1 MKKLLTFFLVAL
13 LAFGVGWA
21 AEVTDVLNRALTGV
35 TSSNTYSDWSG
46 KTSNS
51 DAVYAGN
58 SCGGNSSI
66 QLRSNNNN
74 SGIVTTASGGTVK
87 KITVTWHA
95 NTAQNRALNIYGK
108 NSAYSAASD
117 LYTSSSQ
124 GTLITTLTKTTAQA
138 TAYTTEYTVS
148 GDYEYI
154 GFRSASGAQYIES
167 ISIVWETGG
176 GSAVDPPT
184 IDPAGGNFG
193 GSQVVTLSHA
203 DADAIYYTL
212 DGTDP
217 TTSST
222 LYTAPFTITSTT
234 TVKAIAV
241 KDGVPSTAATATFT
255 EMGVGT
261 IAAAYALAQS
271 EQFVFTGNAV
281 VTYQNGR
288 NVWIRD
294 NSGSGMIYRVSSETG
309 SFNNGDIL
317 DAGWTATN
325 TTYNSIPEFNNASGV
340 ASSSNGGTVAPF
352 DRTSTGVT
360 TANVNEYVS
369 LSNVT
374 LSWDTS
380 LGYCYVT
387 IGNNRVYFRDY
398 FSLGLTANSNH
409 TYNIEGIV
417 YIQNNEAFVYMT
429 SATEVNTGTP
439 LLEALPNPM
448 TFNDSGTGN
457 TITVTGSNLGGD
469 NVGLTQNGSYF
480 TPTLTAST
488 GWATDGGTYW
498 YFTPNNGSL
507 NGTVAMSYT
516 GRELSASETVT
527 LANNVAS
534 TQVTVNYRS
543 DVYILGN
550 YGSGW
555 DYSNGILM
563 TYDATNNTYTASV
576 TANVGDLIVFARKL
590 GESNPWNTRILFG
603 PNSTGDCW
611 VSGDF
616 TGTIDLNDD
625 DPIYFSSAGTYT
637 IEINASTGVLTITK
651 EVVNTGDFVLVT
663 DVNDLYAG
671 EEIIFVNTG
680 TAGSAYSM
688 STTQANN
695 RPGTAVTVSN
705 GLKVTATDAT
715 QIFTLEGSSSGWYF
729 HTVNG
734 DNQGYIYAASSGS
747 NYLKTETTRDDNAK
761 ATISLASD
769 GAATIMF
776 QGNYTRNRLR
786 YNPNNGSPIFSCYS
800 SSSTVGNLA
809 YIYKREA
816 SVQEPEITVNPSSL
830 DLVIPAGGS
839 SQTGYV
845 TVTEE
850 NTTGTTTVGITGDGA
865 SNFTASLNN
874 GTLTVTYH
882 GTATQG
888 NPDYATITLTNG
900 TASATVTVTGYK
912 EPLTV
917 TITPGDGHTFQGSTV
932 TGIIE
937 SNVSGA
943 TIEYSFDGTTWQT
956 YDPNDGFTATVTS
969 VGGTVTVYARA
980 TFNGETA
987 YAQATYTRVPQ
998 SATCTADIVFEPT
1011 TNNGNLSTWDGLKSH
1026 ISEGANYVSTATV
1039 STLITSTAYNAI
1051 RFGSGNNLGELDLT
1065 LDLTKFEGGACKLS
1079 RVVINA
1085 ARYSNDTDCELIVST
1100 NVNTTGVTQAVTA
1113 DQTDFADYV
1122 FNFDG
1127 SEVTSIS
1134 IANTTVGKRVY
1145 VHSISLEYS
1154 CGASVE
1160 APVITPASGTYYEGQ
1175 TVEITAETGATIYYT
1190 TDGSVP
1196 TTSSSQYNGTFNV
1209 PYVAGGSTTVKAIA
1223 VVTEHGEQIISDVTS
1238 VTYVWGTPTVTI
1250 DPATHSTTAE
1260 SVTVTLTGTPAGATI
1275 YYTTDGS
1282 TPSAQNGTE
1291 YDGPFS
1297 VDLDEIGDEVTVKAV
1312 AVYNGQAGAV
1322 ATATYTRVDRVVEV
1336 KAPFFSP
1343 VENNTYYGAQ
1353 TLLIE
1358 CATPNAEI
1366 YYEIVEVSGSTAPN
1380 AANVPTPTK
1389 SSTYYDGTSIPM
1401 TVGNSYYVK
1410 AVAYIGNYVSTLAEG
1425 WYTILPS
1432 NDSSWENPTGAT
1444 TILENVAQLHSTDA
1458 GSIVTFRNPVQVVF
1472 MSKFTNDDTPYTY
1485 DNPIPEYAYVR
1496 DNSGYGLIY
1505 FGKGAWEWATV
1516 SSSHTN
1522 SPATIFERGDWIE
1535 GNLISGK
1542 TGTWT
1547 SGLLPQVGTS
1557 EGTGKGSITSW
1568 PADTICR
1575 TPIIAEETTCAEI
1588 SSGTE
1593 QNNLCGHYLHLRYTT
1608 MSDVDDY
1615 SSSDPR
1621 HNGVITDPSGSCTYY
1636 DRFWLYSGQ
1645 GKAYSYNN
1653 KDYTIEGRGHYD
1665 QAWFNQYQNEG
1676 ATFDVFCISDYYN
1689 GITIPYEV
1697 FPIDFLWIYQP
1708 EISLA
1713 SGTYTTSQTVT
1724 ITVDQPD
1731 WAVDD
1736 VVIYYKT
1743 DDMEEWAIYTEP
1755 ILVNSDTHIQAYA
1768 QVNAKTATEDYAD
1781 YVRSLTV
1788 EATYDFAAVEDP
1800 TINEPTQVVPVVTGN
1815 ESLSIVVTDHN
1826 AEGSDAV
1833 TIYYVNGVL
1842 QPDTIS
1848 ANSSCTPFT
1857 ITETT
1862 TVTAVSFVVVGN
1874 DTLWSNTVTHT
1885 YTFARSNGIE
1895 YHLLKTAPVVGN
1907 IYVIVNKA
1915 ANMGMSNT
1923 QNDANRGSTGVLFKE
1938 NTNKETVYGNDDI
1951 AQFVLEQISGNRYY
1965 FKNLTGNGGY
1975 LCVETNEFANL
1986 VTTPTHDASGYDVA
2000 TVTVGANNSDADLS
2014 YPATITFTYEGRVRT
2029 MRYYANGRTF
2039 STYADASLNEPVF
2052 LYGAQVTPLHVIER
2066 DFNTSE
2072 TEQVTVSDRL
2082 IGVWAAKRILWAKDQ
2097 NYASIDATSIREG
2110 EQLDYVRMAKLKST
2124 EHAFQQD
2131 EWEQSNWVMID
2142 FSNLDESIK
2151 PEDYVGYEFDNNSII
2166 GYYVDDMNYRIKLLN
2181 QPPTKVNDEKMTDY
2195 PGFNNDPVDL
2205 ADVHT
2210 LNHYVPS
2217 NFYEPNLNW
2226 GNNTGY
2232 WFEGTYNGKNID
2244 TCLFFMNPKI
2254 QEVAQVWAVWNATM
2268 QEFSIYQRSEDYS
2281 VNGYNLDGAFKVTGD
2296 QWQYN
2301 RRSTTN
2307 GIGDE
2312 AYGSVEQYLIDDANY
2327 IFHVAIMRDNYNYG
2341 HRKSTT
2347 LSSKRNAEA
2356 KDSDAMSGSIRIY
2369 PLDLT
2374 IEGAEEPPVGVRE
2387 IINNVGKTV
2396 DCVRY
2401 FNVMGME
2408 SNQPFDGINI
2418 VVTRY
2423 TDGTFSTSKVLK

>member
-1 MKKLLTFFLVAL
+1 MT
-13 LAFGVGWA
+13 
-21 AEVTDVLNRALTGV
+21 
-35 TSSNTYSDWSG
+35 
-46 KTSNS
+46 
-51 DAVYAGN
+51 AV
-58 SCGGNSSI
+58 
-66 QLRSNNNN
+66 
-74 SGIVTTASGGTVK
+74 
-87 KITVTWHA
+87 
-95 NTAQNRALNIYGK
+95 
-108 NSAYSAASD
+108 
-117 LYTSSSQ
+117 
-124 GTLITTLTKTTAQA
+124 
-138 TAYTTEYTVS
+138 
-148 GDYEYI
+148 
-154 GFRSASGAQYIES
+154 
-167 ISIVWETGG
+167 
-176 GSAVDPPT
+176 
-184 IDPAGGNFG
+184 
-193 GSQVVTLSHA
+193 
-203 DADAIYYTL
+203 
-212 DGTDP
+212 
-217 TTSST
+217 
-222 LYTAPFTITSTT
+222 
-234 TVKAIAV
+234 
-241 KDGVPSTAATATFT
+241 
-255 EMGVGT
+255 
-261 IAAAYALAQS
+261 
-271 EQFVFTGNAV
+271 
-281 VTYQNGR
+281 
-288 NVWIRD
+288 
-294 NSGSGMIYRVSSETG
+294 
-309 SFNNGDIL
+309 
-317 DAGWTATN
+317 
-325 TTYNSIPEFNNASGV
+325 
-340 ASSSNGGTVAPF
+340 
-352 DRTSTGVT
+352 
-360 TANVNEYVS
+360 
-369 LSNVT
+369 
-374 LSWDTS
+374 
-380 LGYCYVT
+380 
-387 IGNNRVYFRDY
+387 
-398 FSLGLTANSNH
+398 
-409 TYNIEGIV
+409 
-417 YIQNNEAFVYMT
+417 
-429 SATEVNTGTP
+429 TEVISQNP

-469 NVGLTQNGSYF
+469 NVGLTQDGSYF

-488 GWATDGGTYW
+488 GWAPDGGTYW
-498 YFTPNNGSL
+498 YFTPNGGSL
-507 NGTVAMSYT
+507 NGTVAMNYT

-534 TQVTVNYRS
+534 TTVTVNYRS

-550 YGSGW
+550 YGNSGW

-563 TYDATNNTYTASV
+563 TYDDTNNTYTATV
-576 TANVGDLIVFARKL
+576 TAEEGDLIVFARKL
-590 GESNPWNTRILFG
+590 GESNPWNSRILFG
-603 PNSTGDCW
+603 PNSNGDWW
-611 VSGDF
+611 VNSSPNPKD
-616 TGTIDLNDD
+616 GTIDLNDD
-625 DPIYFSSAGTYT
+625 DPIYFNCAGTYV
-637 IEINASTGVLTITK
+637 IEINASTGALTVTR
-651 EVVNTGDFVLVT
+651 EVVNTGDFELVT
-663 DVNDLYAG
+663 NINDLNAG
-671 EEIIFVNTG
+671 DEIIFVNTG
-680 TAGSAYSM
+680 TAGSAYAM
-688 STTQANN
+688 STSQANN

-734 DNQGYIYAASSGS
+734 DNQGYIYAASSSS
-747 NYLKTETTRDDNAK
+747 NYLKTETTREDNAK

-769 GAATIMF
+769 GAATIIF

-800 SSSTVGNLA
+800 STSTVGNLA

-830 DLVIPAGGS
+830 VLVIPAGGT
-839 SQTGYV
+839 SQSGTV
-845 TVTEE
+845 TVTES
-850 NTTGTTTVGITGDGA
+850 NTTGNTGVTVNDN
-865 SNFTASLNN
+865 SNHFTATLIN
-874 GTLTVTYH
+874 GTLTVTYD
-882 GTATQG
+882 GTADQA
-888 NPDYATITLTNG
+888 NPDEATITLTNG
-900 TASATVTVTGYK
+900 SATATVHVTGYK

-943 TIEYSFDGTTWQT
+943 TIEYSLDGTTWQT
-956 YDPNDGFTATVTS
+956 YDPNDGFTATVSS

-998 SATCTADIVFEPT
+998 SATCTADIVFAPT
-1011 TNNGNLSTWDGLKSH
+1011 TNNGNLSTWSGLQGH
-1026 ISEGANYVSTATV
+1026 ISEGADYVSNATV
-1039 STLITSTAYNAI
+1039 STLITSTTYNAI
-1051 RFGSGNNLGELDLT
+1051 RFGSGSALGKFDFT

-1085 ARYSNDTDCELIVST
+1085 ARYSNDTDCGLIVKT

-1134 IANTTVGKRVY
+1134 IANTTAGKRVY

-1154 CGASVE
+1154 CGAAVE

-1190 TDGSVP
+1190 TDGSDP

-1223 VVTEHGEQIISDVTS
+1223 VVVKNGEQIISEVAS
-1238 VTYVWGTPTVTI
+1238 ETYVWGTPTVAI
-1250 DPATHSTTAE
+1250 NPGTHSTTAT
-1260 SVTVTLTGTPAGATI
+1260 SVSVTLTGTPAGATI

-1297 VDLDEIGDEVTVKAV
+1297 VELDEIGDAVTVKAV
-1312 AVYNGQAGAV
+1312 AVYNGQTGSV
-1322 ATATYTRVDRVVEV
+1322 ASATYTRVERVVEV

-1343 VENNTYYGAQ
+1343 VENNTYYGDQ

-1358 CATPNAEI
+1358 CATPNADI

-1380 AANVPTPTK
+1380 AANIPTPTK
-1389 SSTYYDGTSIPM
+1389 SSTYYDGTAIPM

-1410 AVAYIGNYVSTLAEG
+1410 AVAYIGNYVSTVAEG

-1432 NDSSWENPTGAT
+1432 NDSGWENPTGAT
-1444 TILENVAQLHSTDA
+1444 TILENVAQLHSTTA

-1485 DNPIPEYAYVR
+1485 ENPIPEYAYVR

-1505 FGKGAWEWATV
+1505 FGKGAWEWAYANNA
-1516 SSSHTN
+1516 HTN

-1568 PADTICR
+1568 PGDTIRR
-1575 TPIIAEETTCAEI
+1575 TPIIAEEVTCAEI

-1593 QNNLCGHYLHLRYTT
+1593 QDNLCGHYLHLRYTT

-1615 SSSDPR
+1615 SGSDPR

-1636 DRFWLYSGQ
+1636 DRFWLYSGK
-1645 GKAYSYNN
+1645 GKSYTYDS
-1653 KDYTIEGRGHYD
+1653 KAYTIEGRGHYD
-1665 QAWFNQYQNEG
+1665 QAWFDQYQNAG
-1676 ATFDVFCISDYYN
+1676 ATFDVFCISDYYS

-1713 SGTYTTSQTVT
+1713 SGTYTTSQSVT
-1724 ITVDQPD
+1724 ITVDQPE

-1768 QVNAKTATEDYAD
+1768 QVNAKTSNEDYAD
-1781 YVRSLTV
+1781 YVRSTTV

-1815 ESLSIVVTDHN
+1815 ESLHIVVTDHN
-1826 AEGSDAV
+1826 EAGSGAV
-1833 TIYYVNGVL
+1833 TVYYVNGEK
-1842 QPDTIS
+1842 QTPDIAAGGT
-1848 ANSSCTPFT
+1848 AEFDV
-1857 ITETT
+1857 TETT
-1862 TVTAVSFVVVGN
+1862 TVTAVSYIVVAPE
-1874 DTLWSNTVTHT
+1874 DTLWSNTVTCT

-1923 QNDANRGSTGVLFKE
+1923 QNDVNRGSTGVLFKE
-1938 NTNKETVYGNDDI
+1938 NTNKEIVYGNDDI

-2000 TVTVGANNSDADLS
+2000 TVTVGDNNANVDLS
-2014 YPATITFTYEGRVRT
+2014 YPATITFTYEGTVRT

-2066 DFNTSE
+2066 DFTPSE
-2072 TEQVTVSDRL
+2072 SEQVTVSDRL

-2110 EQLDYVRMAKLKST
+2110 EQLDYVKMAKLKST

-2142 FSNLDESIK
+2142 FSNLDESID
-2151 PEDYVGYEFDNNSII
+2151 PENYVGYEFDNNSII
-2166 GYYVDDMNYRIKLLN
+2166 GYFVDDINYRIKLLN
-2181 QPPTKVNDEKMTDY
+2181 QPPTKVNVEKMSGY
-2195 PGFNNDPVDL
+2195 PGFDNDPVDL
-2205 ADVHT
+2205 NDIHT

-2232 WFEGTYNGKNID
+2232 WFEGSYNGQSID

-2254 QEVAQVWAVWNATM
+2254 CEVAQVWAVWNATM
-2268 QEFSIYQRSEDYS
+2268 EEFSIYQRSEDYS
-2281 VNGYNLDGAFKVTGD
+2281 VNGYDLDGAFKVTSD

-2301 RRSTTN
+2301 RRSTAN
-2307 GIGDE
+2307 GIGND

-2347 LSSKRNAEA
+2347 LSSKHNAEA
-2356 KDSDAMSGSIRIY
+2356 KDSNALSGSIRIY

-2374 IEGAEEPPVGVRE
+2374 IQGAEEPPVGIRE
-2387 IINNVGKTV
+2387 IIDVTDKTV
-2396 DCVRY
+2396 ESVRY

-2408 SNQPFDGINI
+2408 SKQPFEGINI

-2423 TDGTFSTSKVLK
+2423 SDGSISTAKVMK